1 MEQCSAMCI
10 FSSHMFFVFFPLF
23 FSHIFFKKK
32 IHVFF
37 LHLFSMGHSI
47 PFHSFIFIIMPH
59 LVNVG
64 LRGPSVICG
73 GLKIIPIRTWNL
85 KRNNDCKYL
94 HNILDTFDELTTP
107 TYNNCTTAL
116 KTKSAILK
124 CILEERKKVVVAVVV
139 SLYTYVTL
147 DLQFGA
153 FWRL

>member
-1 MEQCSAMCI
+1 MEQCSVMCI
-10 FSSHMFFVFFPLF
+10 ISSHMFFVFSHSSFHTS
-23 FSHIFFKKK
+23 FSKKNSC
-32 IHVFF
+32 
-37 LHLFSMGHSI
+37 LFSASF
-47 PFHSFIFIIMPH
+47 FHSFIFIIMPH

-85 KRNNDCKYL
+85 KRNNDCRYL

>member
-10 FSSHMFFVFFPLF
+10 FSSHMFFVFFPIF

-32 IHVFF
+32 FMSFF
-37 LHLFSMGHSI
+37 CIFLSWGI